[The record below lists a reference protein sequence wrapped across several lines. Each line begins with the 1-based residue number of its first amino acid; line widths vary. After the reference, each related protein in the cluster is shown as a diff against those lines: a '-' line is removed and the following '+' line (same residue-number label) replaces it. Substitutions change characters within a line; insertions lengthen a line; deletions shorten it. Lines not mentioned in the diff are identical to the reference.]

1 MEVMVC
7 LVPSDKVEAL
17 WPKAET
23 FLKRSYEKND
33 QLVPGDL
40 LQQLIDGYRCLWVL
54 IETQPEMLVIGAGV
68 TAIFQ
73 MKNGKALKIEHLGGD
88 HMEAWS
94 DKRSVIEAYA
104 KAEGCDRVLCEGRPG
119 WTRVL
124 TDYETV
130 AVVLEKRL

>member
-1 MEVMVC
+1 MEVQVC
-7 LVPSDKVEAL
+7 LVPRDRVEAL
-17 WPKAET
+17 WSQAET
-23 FLKRSYEKND
+23 FLRRSYEKND
-33 QLVPGDL
+33 QLVPADL
-40 LQQLIDGYRCLWVL
+40 LEQLMEGYRALWIL
-54 IETQPEMLVIGAGV
+54 IQVDSVPLVIGAGV
-68 TAIFQ
+68 TAMFQ
-73 MKNGKALKIEHLGGD
+73 MKNGRALKIEHLGGD

-104 KAEGCDRVLCEGRPG
+104 KSEGCDRVLCEGRPG